1 MLSSLPFN
9 VFPNILFLFV
19 TKIYLLNYASDNNL
33 CRSFPDVSSRM
44 KLRSQDSNITINW
57 LILNHMIISPKKFQT
72 IVIARYNS
80 QNKPTTL
87 SISNMT
93 IKIEALSNFFE

>member
-1 MLSSLPFN
+1 MLSSLPFY

-33 CRSFPDVSSRM
+33 CRSFPDVSSLM
-44 KLRSQDSNITINW
+44 KLQSQDSNITIDW

-72 IVIARYNS
+72 TVIARYNS
-80 QNKPTTL
+80 QNKPATL

-93 IKIEALSNFFE
+93 IKVEALSNFFE